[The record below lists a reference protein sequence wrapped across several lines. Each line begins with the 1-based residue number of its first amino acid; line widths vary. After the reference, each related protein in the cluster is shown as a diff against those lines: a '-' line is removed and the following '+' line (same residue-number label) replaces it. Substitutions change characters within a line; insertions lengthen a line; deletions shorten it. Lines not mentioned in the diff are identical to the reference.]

1 VRRACIDIGSNT
13 TRLLVAERDGDQLR
27 EIHQERQFTHIGQ
40 GLGEA
45 GTLSQAKIAQVAEVV
60 ATQVR
65 TARKLG
71 AAEVHGVATAAIRG
85 ATNGDELAAAIR
97 AACGLDVRILSG
109 EAEARLAFIGAAR
122 TLGHRPNGDLGVVD
136 VGGGSSELVVGT
148 APDHVNWCA
157 SFAVGSGEL
166 ARACLR
172 SDPPSAA
179 ELSRAQAEVARA
191 VAGLQVPHSAAAVA
205 VGGSA
210 TSLRRLAGPLLDS
223 EAFARSLKLLAAE
236 RASDVSRRFALD
248 VERVRLL
255 PAGLLILQ
263 AASELFGAA
272 LLVARG
278 GLREGV
284 LLEATDG

>member
-1 VRRACIDIGSNT
+1 
-13 TRLLVAERDGDQLR
+13 
-27 EIHQERQFTHIGQ
+27 
-40 GLGEA
+40 
-45 GTLSQAKIAQVAEVV
+45 
-60 ATQVR
+60 
-65 TARKLG
+65 
-71 AAEVHGVATAAIRG
+71 
-85 ATNGDELAAAIR
+85 
-97 AACGLDVRILSG
+97 
-109 EAEARLAFIGAAR
+109 
-122 TLGHRPNGDLGVVD
+122 
-136 VGGGSSELVVGT
+136 
-148 APDHVNWCA
+148 
-157 SFAVGSGEL
+157 
-166 ARACLR
+166 
-172 SDPPSAA
+172 
-179 ELSRAQAEVARA
+179 
-191 VAGLQVPHSAAAVA
+191 